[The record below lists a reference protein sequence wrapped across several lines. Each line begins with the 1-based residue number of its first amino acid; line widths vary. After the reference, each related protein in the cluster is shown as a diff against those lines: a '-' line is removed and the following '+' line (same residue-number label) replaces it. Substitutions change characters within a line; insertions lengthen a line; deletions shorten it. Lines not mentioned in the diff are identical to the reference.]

1 MELAMNHP
9 TNPKHPEEAFLEA
22 LALELAAVPDA
33 EILEGVDAG
42 QVLERGKQALAAAKK
57 EAGRRRLQRAK
68 SALAAREF
76 ARDFDAAPVS
86 AAEARAFLAQAAND
100 PRYTLA
106 ARKLDEMSDEDVL
119 RLYRQAKRLDVSD
132 ND

>member
-1 MELAMNHP
+1 MNHP

-22 LALELAAVPDA
+22 LALELAAMPDA
-33 EILEGVDAG
+33 EILDGLDAS
-42 QVLERGKQALAAAKK
+42 QVMERGKQALAAAKK
-57 EAGRRRLQRAK
+57 EAGKRRLQRAK
-68 SALAAREF
+68 SALAARGPASNADET
-76 ARDFDAAPVS
+76 PVS
-86 AAEARAFLAQAAND
+86 VGEARAFLAQAAND

>member
-1 MELAMNHP
+1 MNHP
-9 TNPKHPEEAFLEA
+9 TNPKHPEDTFLEA
-22 LALELAAVPDA
+22 FALELAAMPDS
-33 EILEGVDAG
+33 EILDGVDAG
-42 QVLERGKQALAAAKK
+42 QVLERGKQALAVAKK

-68 SALAAREF
+68 SALAAREP
-76 ARDFDAAPVS
+76 ARGLDAAPVS
-86 AAEARAFLAQAAND
+86 VTEARAFLAQAVND

-132 ND
+132 SD